1 MSEVTDIVLPIL
13 KGIQSDIGD
22 LKRDVGGLKVDVS
35 GLAERLDAFED
46 YFTYTMGLT
55 EQNKVDI
62 RHMRSEIAANK
73 ARLNGPEGQR

>member
-1 MSEVTDIVLPIL
+1 
-13 KGIQSDIGD
+13 
-22 LKRDVGGLKVDVS
+22 
-35 GLAERLDAFED
+35 
-46 YFTYTMGLT
+46 MGLT